1 MSFNI
6 NQTGTFNNGF
16 VGVNSQKPIVGH
28 IAKRAYL
35 SNVYQAK
42 NNGTDV
48 IVAGTPLA
56 ITNNTGEAD
65 AGKGLNPNVFLATK
79 ATTSIDG
86 FALASDTD
94 IVSQEYQAGVALPTQ
109 IINVAP
115 IGSGIE
121 TYLPVSSAATTLL
134 AKAVSIS
141 STLLTYDVTA
151 GQEGL
156 KIATDG
162 KIKAIGNVVDG
173 VKAKSDGS
181 GFESCKVIKVRL

>member
-6 NQTGTFNNGF
+6 NQTGTFSNGF
-16 VGVNSQKPIVGH
+16 VGANSQKPIVGH

-42 NNGTDV
+42 NNGADV

-134 AKAVSIS
+134 TSAVSIN
-141 STLLTYDVTA
+141 STLTYDVTA

-156 KIATDG
+156 KVATDG